1 MSVAGYVIVFS
12 DEDYN
17 AIFPEIDIVP
27 PILHR
32 TIESASAAID
42 TWAKTFNRFRSALY
56 GQAYPYESTTLINEI
71 VEKGAAVYGWAEMT
85 DEDGEMIRYALCIK
99 ALRSA

>member
-1 MSVAGYVIVFS
+1 MSNAGYVIVFS

-17 AIFPEIDIVP
+17 AIFPDIETVP

-32 TIESASAAID
+32 TIEDASAAID
-42 TWAKTFNRFRSALY
+42 TWAKTFDRFRTALY
-56 GQAYPYESTTLINEI
+56 GQAYPYESTTLANEI
-71 VEKGAAVYGWAEMT
+71 VEKGIAVYGWAEMT
-85 DEDGEMIRYALCIK
+85 DDEGDLIRYALCIM